1 MVEIGPDQEAQG
13 WDAVTPAYE
22 TTFEPFARLFAEEML
37 ARHRPQAASRVLD
50 VGAGPGILT
59 VQAAQCG
66 ADVLA
71 IDFSPGMVGR
81 LRRRLAD
88 AHVANA
94 RAEVMDGQ
102 YLKIGDAT
110 FDYAYSNF
118 ALIFFPDIERG
129 LAEMHR
135 VLKAGGRAAVTSW
148 GAPERVD
155 VLRVLMRAVRTAIP
169 DYPPPAR
176 PPVWLRLADPDR
188 FSESFRRAGFRN
200 VLVESVTRNWRVPSP
215 EWLAQNIAGFSPGL
229 SFIFEALGPE
239 RVRRVLDVLVD
250 QLHDEFKDGNVS
262 LRCEAL
268 LGLGEK

>member
-1 MVEIGPDQEAQG
+1 
-13 WDAVTPAYE
+13 
-22 TTFEPFARLFAEEML
+22 
-37 ARHRPQAASRVLD
+37 
-50 VGAGPGILT
+50 
-59 VQAAQCG
+59 
-66 ADVLA
+66 
-71 IDFSPGMVGR
+71 
-81 LRRRLAD
+81 
-88 AHVANA
+88 
-94 RAEVMDGQ
+94 
-102 YLKIGDAT
+102 
-110 FDYAYSNF
+110 
-118 ALIFFPDIERG
+118 
-129 LAEMHR
+129 MHR

-239 RVRRVLDVLVD
+239 RVRRAYWTC
-250 QLHDEFKDGNVS
+250 S
-262 LRCEAL
+262 LANFTTNSRMATSASAAKRCWDWGRNRRLRAPAL
-268 LGLGEK
+268 SQKRH

>member
-1 MVEIGPDQEAQG
+1 M
-13 WDAVTPAYE
+13 
-22 TTFEPFARLFAEEML
+22 
-37 ARHRPQAASRVLD
+37 
-50 VGAGPGILT
+50 
-59 VQAAQCG
+59 
-66 ADVLA
+66 
-71 IDFSPGMVGR
+71 
-81 LRRRLAD
+81 
-88 AHVANA
+88 
-94 RAEVMDGQ
+94 
-102 YLKIGDAT
+102 
-110 FDYAYSNF
+110 
-118 ALIFFPDIERG
+118 
-129 LAEMHR
+129 
-135 VLKAGGRAAVTSW
+135 LKAGGRAAVTSW

-239 RVRRVLDVLVD
+239 RVRRVLDVLVS